1 MKKLLSIFLVLLL
14 MISLSACAEEGSN
27 ESDEVLTLS
36 EQLTAL
42 EAEIESIRAEMD
54 AINIAINES
63 SNSGELTDLTT
74 QLNTLTDEMDD
85 LSLAFQIMATT
96 ITLSKPEEIMLD
108 ELSYASYLNESNPE
122 VTMVIKDVGT
132 MTMQLFPSVAPNS
145 VNNFIKLIQEG
156 FYDGLIFHRVIEG
169 FVIQGG
175 WASLVGKQDSAC
187 VIQGEFASNGIENDL
202 AHDRGVLSYAR
213 TSVKDSATSQFFI
226 MHANSSFLN
235 GEYAAFGGLTSGF
248 NVLDYI
254 ATVDRNAQD
263 RPLSDIVIESVTID
277 LKGETYPDPIC
288 LNS

>member
-1 MKKLLSIFLVLLL
+1 MKKILSLFLVLLF

-27 ESDEVLTLS
+27 ESDEPLTLS

-63 SNSGELTDLTT
+63 SNSGELTDLTI